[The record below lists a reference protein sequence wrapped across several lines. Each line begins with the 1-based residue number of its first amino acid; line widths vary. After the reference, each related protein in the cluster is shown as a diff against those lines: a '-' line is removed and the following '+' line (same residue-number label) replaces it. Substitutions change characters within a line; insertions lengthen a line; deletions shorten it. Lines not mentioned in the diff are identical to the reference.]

1 MGIEVNN
8 ESGVPADETALAGLA
23 RFVLDRLDVSEL
35 AELSILL
42 VDADAM
48 AALHEQ
54 WMDQPGP
61 TDVMAFP
68 MDVLPEAVPGPGSP
82 SGPIAPAVPSLL
94 GDVVLCPTV
103 AAEQAAAAGHSTES
117 ELSLLLTHG
126 VLHLLGYDHGSAE
139 EEQDMFEL
147 QARLLRD
154 WTAQTGRATIR
165 TPVAGTEGKVRSP

>member
-1 MGIEVNN
+1 VH
-8 ESGVPADETALAGLA
+8 PQADLC
-23 RFVLDRLDVSEL
+23 
-35 AELSILL
+35 IKL
-42 VDADAM
+42 VDEPAM
-48 AALHEQ
+48 AVLHEQ
-54 WMDQPGP
+54 WMDLPGP

-82 SGPIAPAVPSLL
+82 SGPIAPVVPSLL

-103 AAEQAAAAGHSTES
+103 AAEQAATAGHSTES

-126 VLHLLGYDHGSAE
+126 VLHLLGYDHGSTE
-139 EEQDMFEL
+139 EERDMFEL

-154 WTAQTGRATIR
+154 WSAQTGRAPIR